1 MVKGKTNAS
10 ASWLV
15 NAAQQCVI
23 EKDTFAAKAWLLTAK
38 TLFPADFSIQYEEFL
53 MEREAGNVHVCGK
66 LFYDMLT
73 MFSKEPV
80 LWEELSR
87 IFHSQDVNKTHP
99 ENKFLKEMFDS
110 LPVNH
115 QKELLLKYAN
125 HQEDLIHKCRISLL
139 VLKRFKGAI
148 KDQGEKLISTLK
160 SFEDKEFD
168 SPLNMYRKMIVCDIL
183 PLVIKSPNTQV
194 LQSKSIK
201 HQADCFIVSED
212 QMISYLNMTMQFFVA
227 YAIKK
232 ASVLPC
238 ANDTSFK
245 EEFELDESI
254 SSWSLLHENFVCF
267 ATKLGWSNV
276 LKFKDKVDP
285 SKNRPLKSRWKSLSK
300 TRDVRNALG
309 LFYAVFQLHIFAM
322 LEYCS
327 IILKCNQKASSPS
340 SIETQCILVDNVGYL
355 TSKEATEKTGVR
367 TPKKKKKSDDTN
379 SYSDYYSS
387 SEDVPIIIHP
397 DLMGHVNENIG
408 EYLQVAIDT
417 QNFLKIVFKTE
428 YEQISLDWKM
438 NNWKWTDSFEID
450 ALLFQGKHAMIIN
463 ALKNKVSMKHSLQLS
478 SALFSSGYHKMACE
492 TVLHAV
498 NQLHVSAFEDTHID
512 DKMYQNLEG
521 RSLLLLSSS
530 PNDVLI
536 YAVQVIS
543 ASLKALLN
551 VDDEHQ
557 DFIIGHL
564 IVLSQLMW
572 PMNEDIFLHLLKLVQ
587 VKENGFKYPLFFTY
601 ITQIDILEEFAYL
614 YSSETVS
621 LELSLSEETTKHTI
635 TRGVNKEAQ
644 NDFKASVMRQVAK
657 SNEPIKSL
665 IFQFLRNEKEAILG
679 VML

>member
-160 SFEDKEFD
+160 TFEDKEYD

-245 EEFELDESI
+245 NDFELDESI

-276 LKFKDKVDP
+276 LKFKDKIDP
-285 SKNRPLKSRWKSLSK
+285 SKNRWLMNR
-300 TRDVRNALG
+300 
-309 LFYAVFQLHIFAM
+309 HINFFFT
-322 LEYCS
+322 
-327 IILKCNQKASSPS
+327 ASSPS
-340 SIETQCILVDNVGYL
+340 SVETQCILVDNVGYL
-355 TSKEATEKTGVR
+355 TSKEAT
-367 TPKKKKKSDDTN
+367 KKL
-379 SYSDYYSS
+379 
-387 SEDVPIIIHP
+387 VL

-417 QNFLKIVFKTE
+417 QNFLKIVFKTAFILAMSNMASSKF
-428 YEQISLDWKM
+428 ISCIRVISVVIKKSAFKWPFNIEEWK
-438 NNWKWTDSFEID
+438 SFITLAIFE
-450 ALLFQGKHAMIIN
+450 
-463 ALKNKVSMKHSLQLS
+463 
-478 SALFSSGYHKMACE
+478 KMACE

-498 NQLHVSAFEDTHID
+498 NQLHVSAFEDAHID
-512 DKMYQNLEG
+512 DKMHQNLEG

-536 YAVQVIS
+536 YAVQIIS
-543 ASLKALLN
+543 ASLK
-551 VDDEHQ
+551 
-557 DFIIGHL
+557 
-564 IVLSQLMW
+564 
-572 PMNEDIFLHLLKLVQ
+572 
-587 VKENGFKYPLFFTY
+587 
-601 ITQIDILEEFAYL
+601 
-614 YSSETVS
+614 
-621 LELSLSEETTKHTI
+621 
-635 TRGVNKEAQ
+635 
-644 NDFKASVMRQVAK
+644 
-657 SNEPIKSL
+657 
-665 IFQFLRNEKEAILG
+665 
-679 VML
+679 